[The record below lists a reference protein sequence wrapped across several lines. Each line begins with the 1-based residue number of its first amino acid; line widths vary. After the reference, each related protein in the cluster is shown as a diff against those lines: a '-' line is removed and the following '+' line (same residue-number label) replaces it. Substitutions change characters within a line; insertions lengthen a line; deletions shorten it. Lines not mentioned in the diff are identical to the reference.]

1 MTTLVITAMICLL
14 GSFIVPIVMSQLA
27 NKLAELSA
35 YSLSVDSWIES
46 ATSSTVMTDISNV
59 FTNIGISLLSVL
71 FILKGYQTYMLYTDG
86 DAESDPIGM
95 MTLYIKGLVVAIC
108 GNTVL
113 GWFIDIV
120 TDLTTTA
127 LKKVNQALGTDYQW
141 DGLVDYFTS
150 NFSETSLSTLLFSFI
165 AVVIFCIFFWI
176 IYFKCMKT
184 GLQFAIL
191 KIAMPICAIGLI
203 NSDKGIF
210 KSYVMS
216 LSKAMVTIMIQVI
229 LTQLGF
235 SILMACYRYD
245 NLDIGTFIG
254 IICLAAASSTPSL
267 LQEFLVPSQSGG
279 NMMMKAYYT
288 SNMVKSI
295 TRLVRRR

>member
-108 GNTVL
+108 GNTIL
-113 GWFIDIV
+113 SWFIDIV

-127 LKKVNQALGTDYQW
+127 LKKINESLGTDYQW
-141 DGLVDYFTS
+141 DGLVDYFTN
-150 NFSETSLSTLLFSFI
+150 NFSEASLSTMLFSFI

-176 IYFKCMKT
+176 IYFKCLKT

-191 KIAMPICAIGLI
+191 KIAMPICAIGLV

-216 LSKAMVTIMIQVI
+216 LSKAMVTIMIQII

-235 SILMACYRYD
+235 SVLMACYKYD

-267 LQEFLVPSQSGG
+267 LQEFLVPSQGGG
-279 NMMMKAYYT
+279 NIMMKAYYT
-288 SNMVKSI
+288 SSMAKSV
-295 TRLVRRR
+295 TRFLRRR